1 MDTSTIFKDGGSA
14 WRLGLFPTRSTEV
27 QHQPKG
33 SEGRWGLES
42 PWDVHQWRWK
52 AAAAEGG
59 IRKKWYRLSNKNDGI
74 IPYNGKIM
82 VDNMLLSMVNNG
94 E

>member
-1 MDTSTIFKDGGSA
+1 MKIRPVSNALNRGTASA
-14 WRLGLFPTRSTEV
+14 KRLGGPMRPGITLRRAPVT
-27 QHQPKG
+27 
-33 SEGRWGLES
+33 LE
-42 PWDVHQWRWK
+42 QLRK
-52 AAAAEGG
+52 GG

-82 VDNMLLSMVNNG
+82 VDNILLGMVNNG